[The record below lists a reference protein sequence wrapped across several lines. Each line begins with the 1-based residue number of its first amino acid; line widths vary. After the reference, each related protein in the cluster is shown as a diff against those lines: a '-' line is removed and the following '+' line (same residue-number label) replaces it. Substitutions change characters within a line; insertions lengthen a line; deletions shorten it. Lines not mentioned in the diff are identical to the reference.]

1 MVQKFE
7 RISPCKSLRQALLFF
22 VVTLGLISVLLLPW
36 EIFSPSF
43 ANAAH
48 SQDKVSA
55 ATVEGRL
62 AIFDDVWQTIH
73 DRYYDPQLRGVDWDH
88 QREVLRPE
96 AAMAAT
102 PTELYAVLRRLVGS
116 LNDVHTR
123 VFGPEEKFEW
133 WNPRF
138 VSIGLTVREIEGF
151 PTVVQVEKGSGP
163 DQAGIRPGDVIEKI
177 DGMPALSLIDQRF
190 LRQPAAAIRP
200 ASRLRAFA
208 TLFEGAP
215 QTSVEILWR
224 RKSGELRAARF
235 EREWRGRQLGLKVD
249 RARGKYVVVAVDG
262 FTPSI
267 ALEFTRVMKRQLKNA
282 SGVVLDLRSNGGGE
296 AEAMADVASTFLGEG
311 ASLGAFTD
319 RWGMSFTI
327 TTRAKSLLAHDMLTQ
342 TNLPLTVLISE
353 RTSSAA
359 EIFAAAMQSA
369 GRAKII
375 GADTCGCVLA
385 IRNQHTLPDGG
396 VLDVSELDYRTS
408 SGVRLEENG
417 IKPDLRVQVRRQD
430 FYSNED
436 RALEHALDILAS
448 TPASVARK
456 R

>member
-1 MVQKFE
+1 MVHETQRNLNFKCPRPALVICLTTLVFACVL
-7 RISPCKSLRQALLFF
+7 ISPFE
-22 VVTLGLISVLLLPW
+22 IS
-36 EIFSPSF
+36 SPSL
-43 ANAAH
+43 AKPDSLVNT
-48 SQDKVSA
+48 D
-55 ATVEGRL
+55 TVEGRL
-62 AIFDDVWQTIH
+62 AVFDDVWQTIH
-73 DRYYDPQLRGVDWDH
+73 DRYYDPQFRGIDWDH
-88 QREVLRPE
+88 QREVFRQQ
-96 AAMAAT
+96 AANAT
-102 PTELYAVLRRLVGS
+102 NGRELYAVLRRLVGT

-123 VFGPEEKFEW
+123 VFGPEEKFDW

-163 DQAGIRPGDVIEKI
+163 DHAGIRPGDVIEKI
-177 DGMPALSLIDQRF
+177 DGAPALSLIDQRF
-190 LRQPAAAIRP
+190 KKQPAAAIRP

-224 RKSGELRAARF
+224 RKSGEVRGARF
-235 EREWRGRQLGLKVD
+235 EREWRGRQLGLKVH
-249 RARGKYVVVAVDG
+249 RERGKYLVVAVDG

-267 ALEFTRVMKRQLKNA
+267 ALDFTRAMKRNLRGA
-282 SGVVLDLRSNGGGE
+282 RGVVLDLRSNGGGE

-311 ASLGAFTD
+311 VSLGTFTD

-327 TTRAKSLLAHDMLTQ
+327 RTRAKSLLAHDMLTQ
-342 TNLPLTVLISE
+342 TNLPLTVLIGE

-359 EIFAAAMQSA
+359 EIFAAAVQSA

-385 IRNQHTLPDGG
+385 IRNQHALPDGG

-408 SGVRLEENG
+408 QGVRLEEAG
-417 IKPDLRVQVRRQD
+417 IKPDINVQVRRQD
-430 FYSNED
+430 FYWNED

-448 TPASVARK
+448 TPSAPQRK
-456 R
+456 H